1 MGKRNPRK
9 ARDRSQC
16 RCGGVGSGQRAVG
29 GAAGGGQQAG
39 SKQSAAGS
47 RQQTAGSGQR
57 AAGSGQQAAA
67 GREQRAEGSE
77 QQASECIAK
86 IEVRFVHPEP
96 ETQSLSCPL
105 RPATDSLPVCSVHQ
119 TQNPSFFTLTSL
131 CLSQFRRLC
140 GFFTSVFQYS
150 PFLSLFKKH

>member
-105 RPATDSLPVCSVHQ
+105 RPATDSLKATERRKVLLWPRRV
-119 TQNPSFFTLTSL
+119 PSSSRKQSD
-131 CLSQFRRLC
+131 CKRI
-140 GFFTSVFQYS
+140 
-150 PFLSLFKKH
+150 KH